1 MKKILLTIAA
11 ISLLLWAYSFAQITV
26 QNQFFV
32 GSLAWVEN
40 NDNLVHFNNGWNN
53 FLWLLFVRDTAVV
66 SPEIITLNTNQI
78 SWCTRQLRWLYFNPQ
93 RWNRLRPLDAN
104 TLSVLQIINPS
115 YNNLSIN
122 GWLYTN
128 CSWVDPS
135 SIYGYI
141 QHDRLWTTFD
151 LIAGTQ
157 INLLTN
163 SYGNIF
169 DETLTIN
176 QTQTELDGY
185 LFDPLWWVA
194 QIGVV
199 WICGNGVIEVGETCD
214 DNNTTNNDWCNNV
227 CQIESWRQCI
237 GQPSTC
243 TPINTPPSSS
253 FNARL
258 QFPSSYTNTPN
269 VTATIQ
275 ANHPASYLIT
285 TWLQYNVAWTF
296 NLNDTV
302 NMLLTAGD
310 WTKTVGTTFTSL
322 NDSTI
327 INHSINITLDTIDPT
342 ISILSPVNES
352 VITWN
357 TIPLSRTGDDDNA
370 GIAYYEITIEND
382 NGIVYTTTTQNS
394 SRTTPNLSNGT
405 YTITIIAYDN
415 AGNNTTQIITITIA
429 NNITPTIADIPWITN
444 AEPGET
450 YTSQSVIISWLPAN
464 YPFDISVSAW
474 TLLINWLEVGTTWT
488 VYNGNTVQIQIQAS
502 NEYDTTTLLTL
513 DWENITKIFSITT
526 KESADD
532 DSDTNQWSY
541 CENTRMI
548 VILARS
554 IIRTFEDR
562 PEAQKI
568 MILEL
573 FLTLLE
579 DEIQRLASQ
588 NDERMYPLQCFYDII
603 DRYLISI
610 RTNDNDNSINDPN
623 RRFYGAPNG
632 KQYEIEFLP
641 ERNVYT
647 SPNFVQPKFY
657 ATYEALTKHIDR
669 HNPSQISR
677 DHIIDTSFQPIF
689 HTAPNGKIYKIQK
702 TNKWY
707 MSYTFMVP
715 RYFTTLQEIKNFIDE
730 RNK

>member
-1 MKKILLTIAA
+1 MKKTLITIVSIALLSRTY
-11 ISLLLWAYSFAQITV
+11 LFAQINV
-26 QNQFFV
+26 NNSFFV
-32 GSLAWVEN
+32 VSLNGVEN
-40 NDNLVHFNNGWNN
+40 NDNLVHFNNGGND
-53 FLWLLFVRDTAVV
+53 FLWLLFVRDTTIVI
-66 SPEIITLNTNQI
+66 PETITLNTNQI

-104 TLSVLQIINPS
+104 TLSVLQIIDPS

-163 SYGNIF
+163 SYGNTF

-176 QTQTELDGY
+176 QAQTELDGY

-199 WICGNGVIEVGETCD
+199 WICGNGLIEVGETCD
-214 DNNTTNNDWCNNV
+214 DNNTTNSDWCNAV
-227 CQIESWRQCI
+227 CQIESWRQCT

-243 TPINTPPSSS
+243 TPTNTPPWNS
-253 FNARL
+253 FNAWL
-258 QFPSSYTNTPN
+258 QFPSSYTNTQN

-302 NMLLTAGD
+302 NMILTAGD
-310 WTKTVGTTFTSL
+310 WTKTVGTRFTSL

-327 INHSINITLDTIDPT
+327 INHNTNITLDTVDPT
-342 ISILSPVNES
+342 INITSPTNQSI
-352 VITWN
+352 ITWN

-370 GIAYYEITIEND
+370 GIAYYDITIEND

-415 AGNNTTQIITITIA
+415 AGNSTTEVITITIA
-429 NNITPTIADIPWITN
+429 NNIIPTIADIPWITN
-444 AEPGET
+444 ANLEEI
-450 YTSQSVIISWLPAN
+450 YTSQSVIVAWLPAN
-464 YPFDISVSAW
+464 YLFDVSVSTW
-474 TLLINWLEVGTTWT
+474 VLLINWLEEWTTWS
-488 VYNGNTVQIQIQAS
+488 VYNGDTIQIQLQAS
-502 NEYDTTTLLTL
+502 NEYDTTTTATL
-513 DWENITKIFSITT
+513 NWDNITKTFSITT

-532 DSDTNQWSY
+532 ENETNEWWY
-541 CENTRMI
+541 CENTKMI

-562 PEAQKI
+562 SEAQKI

-573 FLTLLE
+573 FLSLLE

-588 NDERMYPLQCFYDII
+588 NDERMYALQCFYDII
-603 DRYLISI
+603 DRYLINI
-610 RTNDNDNSINDPN
+610 RTNDDDGLDDPN
-623 RRFYGAPNG
+623 RWFYGAPNG
-632 KQYEIEFLP
+632 KQYEIEFIP
-641 ERNVYT
+641 GRDVYT

-657 ATYEALTKHIDR
+657 ATYEALTKHIDKY
-669 HNPSQISR
+669 NPSQISR
-677 DHIIDTSFQPIF
+677 DHVIDTSFQPIF

-707 MSYTFMVP
+707 MSYTFIAP
-715 RYFTTLQEIKNFIDE
+715 RYFTTLQEMKSFIND